1 MTDFIIR
8 SSSALDQLSS
18 SSESSCMTTSA
29 SEAFHSAFSSISNIK
44 KKEVKN
50 TNGRESIEMT
60 QLSHYNNIPQAEGG
74 DWEEGSSGRYLD
86 EQVGKGHDFAPVGTF
101 NPTWCD
107 LCRELVWGLYDTGA
121 TRCIK
126 CHLTCHVKCQS
137 NIKLNC
143 AAEDAQHDL
152 SGETGSQSDSS
163 TLSSSSSTSSADEI
177 DHDESTLANIST
189 LREECHAGANV
200 ETEDIIPP
208 PDEFSDK
215 GKLQDG

>member
-1 MTDFIIR
+1 MFR

-44 KKEVKN
+44 KKEIKSA
-50 TNGRESIEMT
+50 NGRETIEMT
-60 QLSHYNNIPQAEGG
+60 QLSNHNSLPHAEGG
-74 DWEEGSSGRYLD
+74 DWEEGSSGRYLE
-86 EQVGKGHDFAPVGTF
+86 EQVGRGHDFAPVGTF

-121 TRCIK
+121 TRCIR
-126 CHLTCHVKCQS
+126 CHLTCHVKCQYK
-137 NIKLNC
+137 IKLNC
-143 AAEDAQHDL
+143 VASDLLDAQHELD
-152 SGETGSQSDSS
+152 GDTGSQSDSS

-189 LREECHAGANV
+189 LKEEYHERAEVDPC
-200 ETEDIIPP
+200 DIIPP

-215 GKLQDG
+215 GKEQY

>member
-1 MTDFIIR
+1 MFR

-44 KKEVKN
+44 KKEIKS
-50 TNGRESIEMT
+50 TNGRETIEMT
-60 QLSHYNNIPQAEGG
+60 QFSHHNSLPHAEGG
-74 DWEEGSSGRYLD
+74 DWEEGSSGRYLE
-86 EQVGKGHDFAPVGTF
+86 EQVGRGHDFAPVGTF

-121 TRCIK
+121 TRCIR
-126 CHLTCHVKCQS
+126 CHLTCHVKCQYK
-137 NIKLNC
+137 IKLNC
-143 AAEDAQHDL
+143 VASDLLDAQHELD
-152 SGETGSQSDSS
+152 GDTGSQSDSS

-189 LREECHAGANV
+189 LKEEYHERSPV
-200 ETEDIIPP
+200 DPSDIIPP

-215 GKLQDG
+215 GKK